1 MRFDEIL
8 ETCVKIDNVAH
19 IPYPRACSAARHIKK
34 CDYRARD
41 TRHSRYHDLCE
52 LGFNGFYTRGETM
65 PCMYSDK
72 PDMCPIF
79 TVSCLDC
86 RHIGEC
92 EEDMF
97 FVALS
102 LDPCELGL
110 EKSTHPLYL
119 PE

>member
-1 MRFDEIL
+1 
-8 ETCVKIDNVAH
+8 
-19 IPYPRACSAARHIKK
+19 
-34 CDYRARD
+34 
-41 TRHSRYHDLCE
+41 
-52 LGFNGFYTRGETM
+52 M
-65 PCMYSDK
+65 PCVYSDK

-86 RHIGEC
+86 RHIAEC

-110 EKSTHPLYL
+110 EKTTHPLYL
-119 PE
+119 PK